1 MATQSS
7 GPARHHD
14 DHHGIA
20 HVASTKV
27 LIGTF
32 VALMI
37 LTVLTVGATRVDF
50 GPSVNLAIA
59 MFIAVVK
66 ATLVVLFFMHLF
78 YDKLFHT
85 VLIVAGVLAL
95 SLFVGFT
102 LMDSNQYQESIQ
114 WNYVVPADPPPAP

>member
-1 MATQSS
+1 MAN
-7 GPARHHD
+7 PAADKHHD

-20 HVASTKV
+20 HVASLKV
-27 LIGTF
+27 LLGTWIL
-32 VALMI
+32 LMI
-37 LTVLTVGATRVDF
+37 LTVATVGATKVDF
-50 GPSVNLAIA
+50 GPSTNLAIA
-59 MFIAVVK
+59 MFIAVIK

-95 SLFVGFT
+95 ALFVGFT

-114 WNYVVPADPPPAP
+114 WNYTVPADPPPAP